1 MNQES
6 AEIIKKK
13 GRLKWRIIFILFIGL
28 VIGAGAFYIYSQ
40 KNILPINIP
49 SIQSPFIQKQE
60 ASFDGKDSVEMAQLR
75 QEIEELQ
82 QKRELLLQQAAALE
96 KEIEEIRTR
105 IQDWQETL

>member
-1 MNQES
+1 MNQKPTK
-6 AEIIKKK
+6 ILNKK
-13 GRLKWRIIFILFIGL
+13 GRLKWRIIFILFIAL
-28 VIGAGAFYIYSQ
+28 VIGVGVFYIYSQ
-40 KNILPINIP
+40 KNIFPINISP
-49 SIQSPFIQKQE
+49 SQSPPTQKQE

-96 KEIEEIRTR
+96 KEIEEIRAR

>member
-1 MNQES
+1 MPNKQMNQKPTK
-6 AEIIKKK
+6 ILNKR
-13 GRLKWRIIFILFIGL
+13 GLKWRIIFILFIGL
-28 VIGAGAFYIYSQ
+28 VVGASAFYIYSQ

-49 SIQSPFIQKQE
+49 FTQKQE
-60 ASFDGKDSVEMAQLR
+60 ASFDGKNSVEMVQLR

-82 QKRELLLQQAAALE
+82 QKRQLLLQQAAALE

>member
-6 AEIIKKK
+6 TKILNKK
-13 GRLKWRIIFILFIGL
+13 GRLKWRIIFILFIAL
-28 VIGAGAFYIYSQ
+28 VIGAGTFYIYSQ
-40 KNILPINIP
+40 KDIASINIP
-49 SIQSPFIQKQE
+49 FIQSQE

-82 QKRELLLQQAAALE
+82 HKRELLLQQAAALE
-96 KEIEEIRTR
+96 KEIEEIRVR